1 MQPDLW
7 PDRQDH
13 RLRVAHAALHL
24 RRHAQSRWRAHRHRR
39 DLPQVEQIHEVL
51 EAVAVG
57 QQIDHDERIVLFVR
71 LREGITL
78 DDALRERIRR
88 QIRANT
94 TPRHVPAVIAQVPD
108 IPRTRSGKTS
118 EIAVRDVIN
127 GRAVKNTEALASPEA
142 LDEYRR
148 LNGLHFRA

>member
-1 MQPDLW
+1 
-7 PDRQDH
+7 
-13 RLRVAHAALHL
+13 
-24 RRHAQSRWRAHRHRR
+24 
-39 DLPQVEQIHEVL
+39 VL